1 MELCPLSPRV
11 EMKCYP
17 TTSAA
22 NSTSAISQ
30 LSPAPRPSARSLWAA
45 QPGLEGPGR
54 ARTARGHRTA
64 AVPGLQGKGNGF
76 AVRFRLQNGSLLQ
89 LRCNTKRVKATQ
101 LMCKV
106 EAPQYLMQNGAGN
119 THFYIS
125 FGEERCCG
133 KIAAAR
139 RCLPNGTRLLGR
151 ADALWCRRLFPLGI
165 LAESQSDISE

>member
-1 MELCPLSPRV
+1 MEFTVCSRVSYSKRKLLPLQLKVSAIELSGVFSRGGWAVELCPLSPRV

-64 AVPGLQGKGNGF
+64 AVPGPQGKGNAS

-119 THFYIS
+119 PHF
-125 FGEERCCG
+125 
-133 KIAAAR
+133 
-139 RCLPNGTRLLGR
+139 
-151 ADALWCRRLFPLGI
+151 
-165 LAESQSDISE
+165 